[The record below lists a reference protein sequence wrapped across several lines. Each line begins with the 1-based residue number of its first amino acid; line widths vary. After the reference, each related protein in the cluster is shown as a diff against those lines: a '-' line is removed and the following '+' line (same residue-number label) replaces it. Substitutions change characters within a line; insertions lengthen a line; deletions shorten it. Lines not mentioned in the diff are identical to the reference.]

1 MRALECVRS
10 HTGAAWEGGTGTADD
25 WHTESMILGVT
36 EGATIAGTCVRVNIN
51 IRCVAGEA
59 YPGAGLL
66 LMLLRGGGRAA
77 ED

>member
-1 MRALECVRS
+1 MRALKCVRS

-25 WHTESMILGVT
+25 WHTECMILGVT
-36 EGATIAGTCVRVNIN
+36 ESATIAGTSVRVDID

-59 YPGAGLL
+59 YHGAWLL
-66 LMLLRGGGRAA
+66 LLLLRRGGRAT